1 LAARCI
7 TRESSDGS
15 ICDEIASDTD
25 ESEVSDSS
33 TERVDLP
40 EALDEAGDGMEPT
53 YAEVEGKSSVR
64 STKKSKKKGR
74 KSKGGKVILPL

>member
-1 LAARCI
+1 M

-25 ESEVSDSS
+25 ESEVSGSS

-64 STKKSKKKGR
+64 FSIW
-74 KSKGGKVILPL
+74 KVAFTLQLMQHPL